1 MSSYKEKRNF
11 EINLGFAFS
20 HFREIWLY
28 AVKKLFEYEI
38 YKAILIVSSGLE
50 IIKQKTNVCP
60 QYF

>member
-1 MSSYKEKRNF
+1 MSLYKENRNF
-11 EINLGFAFS
+11 EINLGFAFP